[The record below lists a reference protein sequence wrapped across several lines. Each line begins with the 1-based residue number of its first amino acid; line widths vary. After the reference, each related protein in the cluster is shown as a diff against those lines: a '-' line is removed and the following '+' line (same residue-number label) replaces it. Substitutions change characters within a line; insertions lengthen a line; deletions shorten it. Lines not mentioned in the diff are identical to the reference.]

1 MQILETVDEELSSA
15 SKMSS
20 MRSISR
26 HDDYHPPRS
35 VSIYGGTNH
44 HQLDLKARMM
54 ELELE
59 KEEN

>member
-15 SKMSS
+15 SKISS
-20 MRSISR
+20 MRSIS
-26 HDDYHPPRS
+26 HQDNYHQPRS

-44 HQLDLKARMM
+44 TQLDLKARLM

>member
-15 SKMSS
+15 SKISL
-20 MRSISR
+20 RS
-26 HDDYHPPRS
+26 DTYHHHQP

-44 HQLDLKARMM
+44 ATLDLKARLM